1 MEKINIFKMLI
12 KYIWENI
19 IIIFL
24 FALFSVVFLV
34 VFSLYNLEVEA
45 IIYSTG
51 ICSVI
56 GIIVFIICFL
66 KFYFKHKKL
75 IDIHN
80 NILLIDEAMIDTNRL
95 LEEDYQDII
104 KVLRDINTEDYTN
117 YQSKQT
123 ESIEYYTTWA
133 HQIKTPIAVMQM
145 ILQSEDTL
153 EHKELLFELFRI
165 EQYVEMVLSYLRLD
179 STTSD
184 FLFKEY
190 ELDTIIKGCI
200 RKYASQF
207 IRKRIKLEYEGTDS
221 FVLTDEKWL
230 SFIIE
235 QLLSNCIKY
244 TDKGRV
250 TIKVNDNIV
259 SISDTG
265 IGIASEDL
273 PRVFEKGFTGYN
285 GRANK
290 KSTGLGLYLCKK
302 TADKLSH
309 KIYAESQVGVGT
321 TVFIDLNTINL
332 EIE

>member
-1 MEKINIFKMLI
+1 MKKINIFKTLI

-19 IIIFL
+19 IIVFL
-24 FALFSVVFLV
+24 FAAFSIIFAVI
-34 VFSLYNLEVEA
+34 FSLYNLEVEA
-45 IIYSTG
+45 VIYSVE
-51 ICSVI
+51 ICSVV
-56 GIIVFIICFL
+56 GLIVFIICFL
-66 KFYFKHKKL
+66 KYYFKHKKL

-80 NILLIDEAMIDTNRL
+80 NILLIDDAMSDTNGL

-104 KVLRDINTEDYTN
+104 KVLRDINTEDYTK

-179 STTSD
+179 STASD

-190 ELDTIIKGCI
+190 KLDNIIKSCI

-207 IRKRIKLEYEGTDS
+207 IRKRIKLEYEGTES
-221 FVLTDEKWL
+221 IVLTDEKWI

-244 TDKGRV
+244 TDKGIV
-250 TIKVNDNIV
+250 TIKVDNNIV

-273 PRVFEKGFTGYN
+273 PRIFEKGFTGYN

-302 TADKLSH
+302 VADKLSH

-321 TVFIDLNTINL
+321 TVFIDINVIDF